1 MIVYRIAS
9 SVYAGKLFAS
19 GNPARWNSKDVK
31 VIYTAQSR
39 ALACLEN
46 VVHRHSRGL
55 TENFRM
61 ILIDIPDNLKKKVI
75 DKKSL
80 IGDWHAF
87 ENMPYTQA
95 LGDQWVKDGGSAIL
109 QVPSVIIAE
118 ENNYLFNPA
127 HKDFDRI
134 KYLGN
139 EPFEFDTRIKY
150 G

>member
-1 MIVYRIAS
+1 
-9 SVYAGKLFAS
+9 
-19 GNPARWNSKDVK
+19 
-31 VIYTAQSR
+31 
-39 ALACLEN
+39 
-46 VVHRHSRGL
+46 
-55 TENFRM
+55 M